1 MYVWCVATWFLF
13 CIFQDPPE
21 SGVYFSPS
29 GVQFTEASVE
39 QGLLP
44 LKSLKVAAFGSVFL
58 IVNPCL
64 HCFHQHFLS
73 SIACSL
79 HCPMV
84 VFIIN
89 PIQFISTTWPSLS
102 WILRQ
107 TDRGAATRAL
117 TWVRMPEHCSELQV
131 FLLGSSGGFFNSLDF
146 CPAVL
151 KSLGC
156 FYFWCVLSSQ
166 WKAVTVNLQ
175 ILHCLL

>member
-1 MYVWCVATWFLF
+1 MYVWCVAAWFLF

-21 SGVYFSPS
+21 SVVYFSPS

-58 IVNPCL
+58 IVNRCQ

-84 VFIIN
+84 VFNIN
-89 PIQFISTTWPSLS
+89 PLQFIFNHMTQFVMNTE
-102 WILRQ
+102 
-107 TDRGAATRAL
+107 TDRQRCCNQGSDVGQNARAL
-117 TWVRMPEHCSELQV
+117 FRASSLPIGQFRWV
-131 FLLGSSGGFFNSLDF
+131 NSLDF
-146 CPAVL
+146 CPASL

-156 FYFWCVLSSQ
+156 FCFRCVLASQ
-166 WKAVTVNLQ
+166 CKAVTVNLQ
-175 ILHCLL
+175 ILHGQP